1 MIRVVAVLAFL
12 SIAASSVAAPA
23 QPFVQGSWP
32 ALLKAHQGK
41 PLVVHFWGVTCA
53 PCMLEMPQW
62 AEIAHGDRAFDFV
75 LVDADPVGADP
86 SAEAPMLAKMGLADA
101 EAWRFADDFAER
113 LRYEVDPKWRG
124 ELPLTLLIGRDGG
137 VKKIV
142 GSADFAAVH
151 AWLAEQESTKVQ

>member
-1 MIRVVAVLAFL
+1 MIRAFAFL
-12 SIAASSVAAPA
+12 VLLFAAIPSVAAPA
-23 QPFVQGSWP
+23 QPFVQGSWQ

-53 PCMLEMPQW
+53 PCMIEMPKW
-62 AEIAHGDRAFDFV
+62 AEIAHGDRGFDFV
-75 LVDADPVGADP
+75 LVDADPVGADS
-86 SAEAPMLAKMGLADA
+86 SAEEPMLAKMGLADA
-101 EAWRFADDFAER
+101 EAWRFADDFSER

-137 VKKIV
+137 VRKIL

-151 AWLAEQESTKVQ
+151 AWLVEQERP